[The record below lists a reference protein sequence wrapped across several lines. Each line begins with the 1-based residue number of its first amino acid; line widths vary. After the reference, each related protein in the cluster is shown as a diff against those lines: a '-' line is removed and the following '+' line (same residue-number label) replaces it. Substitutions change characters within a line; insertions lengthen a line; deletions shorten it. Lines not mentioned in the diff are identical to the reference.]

1 MEAVRRAQ
9 RDEDGVLRDFWIKL
23 KRIGRQLPFV
33 EDLLAAYFCTL
44 DPGTPRS
51 VKLVLLGAIA
61 YFVMPFDAIPDI
73 LPLIGFSDD
82 AAVIAAAIA
91 RVAGAITEGHRA
103 QARAF
108 LSAEKSVE
116 PI

>member
-33 EDLLAAYFCTL
+33 EDLLAVYFCTL

-73 LPLIGFSDD
+73 LPLIGFTDD

-91 RVAGAITEGHRA
+91 RVAGAITESHRA